1 MKTRKYKVV
10 QVKKRG
16 LFSGSLDAPKLEKL
30 LNEQAS
36 QGWIFDKALDSE
48 TLFLE
53 KDTFLLVF
61 YKED

>member
-1 MKTRKYKVV
+1 M

-16 LFSGSLDAPKLEKL
+16 FFSGPLDAPKLEKL
-30 LNEQAS
+30 LNEHAG
-36 QGWIFDKALDSE
+36 QGWIFDKALSSE

-61 YKED
+61 YKEV

>member
-1 MKTRKYKVV
+1 MKKREYKVV

-16 LFSGSLDAPKLEKL
+16 FFSGPLDAPKLEKL
-30 LNEQAS
+30 LNEHAE
-36 QGWIFDKALDSE
+36 QGWIFDKALSSE

-61 YKED
+61 YKEV